1 MFNRSMRLYARK
13 VGLQLSD
20 HGAAA
25 RRDEKTGVI
34 WENTIPFCQTE
45 EEIFKF
51 MELDFRSPE
60 EREV

>member
-20 HGAAA
+20 HGALA

-34 WENTIPFCQTE
+34 WEKPIPFCA
-45 EEIFKF
+45 
-51 MELDFRSPE
+51 D
-60 EREV
+60 